1 MLKLPSPNR
10 RRRNAGMLAGFALA
24 MVVVGSV
31 YAAGTPQEP
40 RDVPKAHGPEYQLD
54 MQVELTIDTGHERHA
69 ETADFALCMAP
80 GKAATAS
87 VGAVKVEATIVPVDD
102 GQVRIDLAVTSAGTP
117 SPPAHSQLH
126 GALGRTLH
134 TAGKAADGEH
144 AYAVDVTPQAGCP
157 ARVIAE
163 ASPVRVTEHVTNGTA
178 RGVAESIASKAGWK
192 LTNPRELGDA
202 PVTLSFND
210 MPAGTALQR
219 VADLAGVKLVLDG
232 NRVRFASK

>member
-1 MLKLPSPNR
+1 MLKLPAPNR

-24 MVVVGSV
+24 IVVVGSV
-31 YAAGTPQEP
+31 YAAGTPQESREP
-40 RDVPKAHGPEYQLD
+40 RKAHGPEYQLD
-54 MQVELTIDTGHERHA
+54 MQVELTIDNGHERHTEA
-69 ETADFALCMAP
+69 ADVALCMAP

-87 VGAVKVEATIVPVDD
+87 VGAVKVEATTVPVDD
-102 GQVRIDLAVTSAGTP
+102 GQVRIELAVTSAGA

-126 GALGRTLH
+126 GVLGRTLH
-134 TAGKAADGEH
+134 AAGTGADGKP

-163 ASPVRVTEHVTNGTA
+163 ASPVRVTEHVTNGAA
-178 RGVAESIASKAGWK
+178 REVAESIAAKAGWK
-192 LTNPRELGDA
+192 LANPRALGDA

-219 VADLAGVKLVLDG
+219 VADLAGMKLVLDG
-232 NRVRFASK
+232 KRVRFAPR